1 MAQGRNITV
10 AAILALAAPS
20 LISQFISAPFIGV
33 VPGLY
38 AKYMGLSLA
47 AISAIV
53 LVSRIFDAVT
63 DPVIGLLSDRYK
75 RRWKTRKPW
84 LVLGFLVTAL
94 AGWFV
99 ATPPEASGIVYFAA
113 WSLVFYLG
121 WTMIEV
127 PHNAWSAEITENYN
141 RRTTVFFAKTMFAA
155 VGTLAFALVPLLPI
169 FESTEFTFETMRVT
183 AFIFLGL
190 GLVCIL
196 SAVALA
202 PSGTTAP
209 PGKPAMRLGPKYL
222 ISMFANGPFT
232 RFIIAFLISGLAA
245 GMNGT
250 LQFLF
255 LDAYLGLGEHVA
267 VALGSGVFL
276 GIFGIIAWYLI
287 MLRMQKHRAWAISLA
302 LGSGWILA
310 PAVLVPGEQALVP
323 YMVMFAGMVLS
334 IGAGLIAPYTL
345 LGDIVDHDRWKTGED
360 RAGIYFA
367 VFLFAVKLNTAL
379 GGALAFLLL
388 DLTGFDA
395 TAEGQTLLAGFGIR
409 LAFAIVPGVLF
420 LIACAIMWTYPLT
433 RDRHA
438 EILAELKA
446 RADAEPDS
454 APAPA
459 GHGEAPAPA

>member
-1 MAQGRNITV
+1 MAQGRNITI

-38 AKYMGLSLA
+38 AKYMGVSLG

-53 LVSRIFDAVT
+53 LISRIFDAVT

-75 RRWKTRKPW
+75 RKWNTRKPW

-94 AGWFV
+94 ASWFV
-99 ATPPEASGIVYFAA
+99 STPAENSGIIYFAA

-141 RRTTVFFAKTMFAA
+141 RRTTVFFVKTMFAA
-155 VGTLAFALVPLLPI
+155 VGALAFALVPLLPM

-183 AFIFLGL
+183 ALIFLGL
-190 GLVCIL
+190 GLVCVL
-196 SAVALA
+196 CAVALA
-202 PSGTTAP
+202 PSGAA
-209 PGKPAMRLGPKYL
+209 GSADKPVMRIGQKYL
-222 ISMFANGPFT
+222 ISMFENGPFA

-250 LQFLF
+250 LQFLY

-267 VALGSGVFL
+267 IALGSGVFL

-302 LGSGWILA
+302 LGAGWILA
-310 PAVLVPGEQALVP
+310 PSVLVPGEQALIP

-334 IGAGLIAPYTL
+334 VGAGLIAPYTL
-345 LGDIVDHDRWKTGED
+345 LGDIVDHDRWRTGED
-360 RAGIYFA
+360 RAGMYFA

-388 DLTGFDA
+388 DLSGFDA
-395 TAEGQTLLAGFGIR
+395 TAESQTMLAGAGIR
-409 LAFAIVPGVLF
+409 LAFAILPGLLF
-420 LIACAIMWTYPLT
+420 LTACAIMWTYPLT

-446 RADAEPDS
+446 RLEEG
-454 APAPA
+454 A
-459 GHGEAPAPA
+459 GDTPEEEEAPAHA